1 MRTIRRFTAAIAC
14 VGVAAALAAAAP
26 AQARDT
32 ADLTSAQSAQTS
44 VAPAATSELVTH
56 RSCVPATDPAQ
67 VRTCVYLYKD
77 GPEFA
82 GRAMITDLDGG
93 RNYDVLTVNLRIQGY
108 VNGQWQLVSN
118 TWNAD
123 EDGWHSVR
131 DNVEH
136 EYVLTCHGAG
146 GTIPL
151 RTAATFRYKLAGADQ
166 RTTVTRYSPAART
179 YCP

>member
-1 MRTIRRFTAAIAC
+1 MRTIKRFSAAVAA

-26 AQARDT
+26 AQASD
-32 ADLTSAQSAQTS
+32 APDVTSAQSAQTS
-44 VAPAATSELVTH
+44 VAPADTEELQTY
-56 RSCVPATDPAQ
+56 RSCVPATNPAQ

-82 GRAMITDLDGG
+82 GKAMITDLDGG
-93 RNYDVLTVNLRIQGY
+93 RNYDVLTVNLRTQGY
-108 VNGQWQLVSN
+108 VNGQWVLVSN
-118 TWNAD
+118 TWQAD
-123 EDGWHSVR
+123 EDGWHGVR

-136 EYVLTCHGAG
+136 TYLGTCHGAG

-151 RTAATFRYKLAGADQ
+151 RTAATFRYKLAGSDQ
-166 RTTVTRYSPAART
+166 RTTVTRYSPSART